1 MKSDSH
7 RTQELLFSNSGC
19 RPAVANVFRN
29 VLNNLQHIHIK
40 HATIRFFVH
49 QVVVVVAVFIV
60 AVCVCACGCVYVW
73 WVGTLV
79 SG

>member
-29 VLNNLQHIHIK
+29 VLNNLQYIHIK

-49 QVVVVVAVFIV
+49 QVVVAVFIV
-60 AVCVCACGCVYVW
+60 AVCVCVRAGVCMFGGW
-73 WVGTLV
+73 EH
-79 SG
+79 